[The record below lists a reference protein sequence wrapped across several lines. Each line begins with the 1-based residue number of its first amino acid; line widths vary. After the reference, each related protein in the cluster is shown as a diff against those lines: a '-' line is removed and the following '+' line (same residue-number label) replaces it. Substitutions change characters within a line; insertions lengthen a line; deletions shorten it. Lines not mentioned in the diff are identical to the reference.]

1 MKKDTKEII
10 FELIRLN
17 APRGVQVELKEN
29 TTFFGDLKYDSLAL
43 ISLLADIEEE
53 FQLEFD
59 DMEESLEITKI
70 YSVLG
75 MLDEKSPLIRKR
87 PFREVHHT
95 ATRAALIGGGLVPRP
110 GEISLAHGGIQEER
124 DRSAAPAFGRKER
137 TDIKNIRKLQVPGR
151 FYSGSRDEPLS
162 MRMLSG

>member
-1 MKKDTKEII
+1 MKELKKDTKEII

-59 DMEESLEITKI
+59 DMEESLETFENI
-70 YSVLG
+70 
-75 MLDEKSPLIRKR
+75 
-87 PFREVHHT
+87 HT
-95 ATRAALIGGGLVPRP
+95 FIEFVDRYVE
-110 GEISLAHGGIQEER
+110 GE
-124 DRSAAPAFGRKER
+124 
-137 TDIKNIRKLQVPGR
+137 
-151 FYSGSRDEPLS
+151 
-162 MRMLSG
+162 

>member
-59 DMEESLEITKI
+59 DMEESLEALKI
-70 YSVLG
+70 YIHLLSLWAD
-75 MLDEKSPLIRKR
+75 MW
-87 PFREVHHT
+87 REN
-95 ATRAALIGGGLVPRP
+95 
-110 GEISLAHGGIQEER
+110 
-124 DRSAAPAFGRKER
+124 KECLSR
-137 TDIKNIRKLQVPGR
+137 WSKKHMRKLKSIGIN
-151 FYSGSRDEPLS
+151 
-162 MRMLSG
+162 